1 MKLRMPYLNKSG
13 ANALGAAPKI
23 NADAAKTIWVAS
35 VMTHVARSAITASSP
50 NATPMAVINAAELY
64 RQSSPSGGDT
74 KAVFNLM

>member
-1 MKLRMPYLNKSG
+1 LKLRMPYLNKSG
-13 ANALGAAPKI
+13 ANVLGAAPKI
-23 NADAAKTIWVAS
+23 NADAAKMIWVAS

-50 NATPMAVINAAELY
+50 SAPPMAVINAAELC